1 MIKIIDM
8 SIESG
13 SVCINC
19 ENLSA
24 SFRCSKHE
32 IDVDLDNVC
41 SDHSLKRSISKL
53 SNCLN
58 CEKYS
63 TKKCPNPSF
72 AAEGLLCFSWS

>member
-1 MIKIIDM
+1 M

-24 SFRCSKHE
+24 SFRCSKHD

-63 TKKCPNPSF
+63 TKNVLIRV
-72 AAEGLLCFSWS
+72 LLLKVYFVFLGHKNFF